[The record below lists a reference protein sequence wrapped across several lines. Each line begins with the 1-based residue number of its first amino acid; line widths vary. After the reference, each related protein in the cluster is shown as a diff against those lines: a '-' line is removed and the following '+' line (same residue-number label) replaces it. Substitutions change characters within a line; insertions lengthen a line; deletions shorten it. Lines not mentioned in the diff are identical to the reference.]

1 MLLFSSETA
10 KRIFQEKGI
19 LAGESRSFKPHLTF
33 MKLSKAPMLRK
44 QVSAHLY
51 RWTYFP
57 GHPGFSMVGSVTFC
71 LFWYPNLLV
80 PGTSGQF
87 ISNPRVLKISVFLG
101 GYDSPARF
109 AARLWA
115 VVCTL
120 TPLAAAASFAIPPRR
135 SL

>member
-10 KRIFQEKGI
+10 QRIFQEKGI

-33 MKLSKAPMLRK
+33 MKLSKAPLLRK

-71 LFWYPNLLV
+71 IFDTL
-80 PGTSGQF
+80 TS
-87 ISNPRVLKISVFLG
+87 LFLG
-101 GYDSPARF
+101 
-109 AARLWA
+109 LQ
-115 VVCTL
+115 VN
-120 TPLAAAASFAIPPRR
+120 SFPIQGC
-135 SL
+135 